1 MINFEDTII
10 ACSSP
15 LGSGAISC
23 IRISGK
29 DCPKIF
35 KKITKK
41 EIKHKKVGVYEIQL
55 KNGIK
60 EKCVL
65 TSYLFPNSY
74 TGEDTIEVSCHGNP
88 IIVDLILSFLNE
100 LGCRYAEPGEFTMR
114 AYLNEKIS
122 LLEAE
127 AISDL
132 ISAESLEKIKMVNKS
147 LKGEFQK
154 ETNKIILRLKKLR
167 AETEGEIDFN
177 DQETNI
183 NLAGLRTKIK
193 DFNTTLSE
201 FNSKIEDA
209 VLVSEG
215 VKTIITG
222 PENAGKSTLM
232 NILTKNNT
240 SIVSEIPG
248 TTRDLITKSVKIQG
262 IKFEFI
268 DSAGFSKKEQGQLEK
283 IGADKAKAALKEA
296 DLLIELRDPENL
308 DYEMSYPKGLKV
320 IKVINKSDLLKEKL
334 ENQLYISAR
343 FKENLVELEE
353 NLISA
358 VFFNKDKALNGF
370 SARSRHSKLLALS
383 LKESQMAENLCDES
397 SIELC
402 AEHLKMASDLLGQ
415 IQNPYSSDDLLG
427 EIFSSFCIGK

>member
-15 LGSGAISC
+15 LGFGAISC

-35 KKITKK
+35 KEITKK
-41 EIKHKKVGVYEIQL
+41 EIKHKKVNIVDIQL
-55 KNGIK
+55 KNDIK

-65 TSYLFPNSY
+65 TSYLSPNSY

-88 IIVDLILSFLNE
+88 IIVELVLSFLND
-100 LGCRYAEPGEFTMR
+100 LGCRHAEPGEFTMR

-122 LLEAE
+122 LIEAE

-132 ISAESLEKIKMVNKS
+132 ISAESLEKIKIVNKS
-147 LKGEFQK
+147 LKGEFQI
-154 ETNKIILRLKKLR
+154 ETNKIILILKKLR
-167 AETEGEIDFN
+167 TETEGEIDFN

-183 NLAGLRTKIK
+183 DLSGLKTKIK
-193 DFNTTLSE
+193 DFNNLLAE

-209 VLVSEG
+209 VLVNEG

-232 NILTKNNT
+232 NILTRNNT
-240 SIVSEIPG
+240 SIVSEVPG
-248 TTRDLITKSVKIQG
+248 TTRDLISKSVKIQG

-268 DSAGFSKKEQGQLEK
+268 DSAGFSQKEQGALEK
-283 IGADKAKAALKEA
+283 IGADKAKAALREA
-296 DLLIELRDPENL
+296 NLIIELKDPENL
-308 DYEMSYPKGLKV
+308 DYKMSYPKDLKI
-320 IKVINKSDLLKEKL
+320 IKVINKSDLLKEKC
-334 ENQLYISAR
+334 EDQLYISAK
-343 FKENLVELEE
+343 FEQNIEELEE
-353 NLISA
+353 SLIGA
-358 VFFNKDKALNGF
+358 VFFNKSKALNGF

-383 LKESQMAENLCDES
+383 LKESLMAENLCDES